1 MPDRMAVAECHSS
14 SSSLSCTSAVH
25 EVNVKQLFNLLD
37 NNDLAVVSQT
47 RQLIQENL
55 NTTKESWMVSGLLD
69 YYLTTHSDEA
79 LKMLSAINK
88 QHEKVLLDK
97 LHESMKVSDHRLPIL
112 RIVLY
117 AVGEG
122 PQWLYQ
128 IGNANLFCDI
138 IKCVKTDTD
147 VPVLMTGL
155 TILSALMPVLP
166 KHTMPYL
173 NDFFEIF
180 GRVAEFT
187 CEKPGNVPKIFVIHL
202 KAALYAFFY
211 RLYGMYPCNFLIFLR
226 NFARR
231 EENHNIYKAIV
242 KPMLERVRF
251 NPLLVTESKE
261 METVSSRWHSKET
274 HDILASCTSLILD
287 PIEGTVYKDEEI
299 PALFFYQRQ
308 NSQRPSVD
316 LTAQP
321 NNIVAGNCSYRDSF
335 LSSGSLDLNL
345 SALCQPLKG
354 DVLTPDA
361 MLWWSP
367 SLDAHL
373 SNPPVSQ
380 GNSAAP
386 SNGNTPILNSCEI
399 DSQITNYHSCTK
411 MASCDMER
419 PVQNPTTTT
428 KVTPVSCCSSPVE
441 ERTAPEISVQSLH
454 NFVDTFISQDP
465 SDVCDVEVAELTK
478 RYSYEPCR
486 KLMSLSSDDGHS
498 SKAETCEKLS
508 SDSVKQF
515 MEKMNRIRFT
525 SITTESDIDS
535 FSIQDRFQNR
545 VRSRSCPNISTAE
558 RSMDTSMDSKSIS
571 STCSKIDGKIVQVE
585 TTGTQTEDIDLIASI
600 SDDQTNANIVDVP
613 NAELINLYHF
623 LLSPSPFSLCIRC
636 KKSLDVFKNTEDCS
650 LDLLEDCPNDQWI
663 NLSPVEIL
671 DKLLS
676 RSAEQHDKELQQA
689 PSTTQ
694 PNISRTC
701 FGGSPPADD
710 TSILQN
716 QIILMQNQLIYERL
730 QREGF
735 AKLAATKQINAS
747 HVTALKEQNSAILDQ
762 LHLQEKE
769 IRDLQETIKKLQE
782 INCQLKQT
790 DDKNQYSSIEKL
802 KVCQAF
808 CEKLKAENELL
819 KNDLSEREKMAKE
832 DRNNFQEANQ
842 KLFQTEKRIELMKK
856 QVSDKEKLKEQ
867 MFLLQ
872 KELLLMGEL
881 QQRYQEKLDGVYY
894 QCNEKEK
901 RQHYVSTL
909 EEETQELKK
918 CLQQREVVAENWKS
932 RWQELDEN
940 NKSKDI
946 TVEELKKCLDS
957 VRSKFGEQIRVTEA
971 KFDTVMKVNQN
982 LQSHILKLRGE
993 IVVLKKQAI
1002 QKNEYLPESMIKET
1016 ALSSEIVGVNSL
1028 TNNLPPLEST
1038 EIKLDSP
1045 SPVLRNPITPGISI
1059 V

>member
-1 MPDRMAVAECHSS
+1 MPDRMATECHSNIACS
-14 SSSLSCTSAVH
+14 SSTVH

-55 NTTKESWMVSGLLD
+55 HTTKESWMVSGLLD
-69 YYLTTHSDEA
+69 YYLSTHSDEA

-97 LHESMKVSDHRLPIL
+97 LHESMKFPDHRLPIL

-117 AVGEG
+117 AVGEE

-128 IGNANLFCDI
+128 IGNANLFYDI

-173 NDFFEIF
+173 TDFFEIF

-187 CEKPGNVPKIFVIHL
+187 CEKPGSVPKIFVIHL

-231 EENHNIYKAIV
+231 EENRNIYKAIV

-299 PALFFYQRQ
+299 PALFFCQKQ
-308 NSQRPSVD
+308 GQRPSLD
-316 LTAQP
+316 LATQP
-321 NNIVAGNCSYRDSF
+321 DNNIVTGNCSYRDSF

-373 SNPPVSQ
+373 STPPMSQ

-386 SNGNTPILNSCEI
+386 SKGNTPILNSCEV
-399 DSQITNYHSCTK
+399 DTQNTNHHSCSK

-419 PVQNPTTTT
+419 PSQNT
-428 KVTPVSCCSSPVE
+428 KVTPVSCCSSPIE
-441 ERTAPEISVQSLH
+441 ERKAPEISMQSLH
-454 NFVDTFISQDP
+454 SFVDTFVSQDP

-478 RYSYEPCR
+478 RYSYEHSH
-486 KLMSLSSDDGHS
+486 KLMSLSNEEGQS
-498 SKAETCEKLS
+498 SKAEACEKLS

-535 FSIQDRFQNR
+535 FVIQDRFQNR
-545 VRSRSCPNISTAE
+545 VRSRSCPNIPGAE
-558 RSMDTSMDSKSIS
+558 RSMETSMDSKSIS

-585 TTGTQTEDIDLIASI
+585 TTGTQTEDIDLIASF
-600 SDDQTNANIVDVP
+600 SDDQNNANLVDVVP
-613 NAELINLYHF
+613 SAELINLYHF

-636 KKSLDVFKNTEDCS
+636 KKSLDSTKETEDCS
-650 LDLLEDCPNDQWI
+650 LELLGDCPNDQWI

-676 RSAEQHDKELQQA
+676 RGAAQHDKELSQV

-694 PNISRTC
+694 SNITRTC

-710 TSILQN
+710 ISILQN

-762 LHLQEKE
+762 LRLQEKE

-782 INCQLKQT
+782 VNCQLKQT
-790 DDKNQYSSIEKL
+790 EDKNQYSSIEKL

-842 KLFQTEKRIELMKK
+842 KLFQAEKRLELMKK

-901 RQHYVSTL
+901 RQHYVNTL

-946 TVEELKKCLDS
+946 TVEELKKCLDN
-957 VRSKFGEQIRVTEA
+957 VRNKFGEQIRVSEA
-971 KFDTVMKVNQN
+971 KFDSVMKVNQN

-993 IVVLKKQAI
+993 IVVLKKEAL

-1028 TNNLPPLEST
+1028 TNNLPPLDTAEMQ
-1038 EIKLDSP
+1038 LDS
-1045 SPVLRNPITPGISI
+1045 SMLRNPTTPGISI